1 MDYNKLSLVELK
13 NICKSKNLQ
22 YGGTK
27 SQLIKR
33 IVEFE
38 KPLPVIINDHKGFN
52 LPKDKKIVGIKM
64 GDTEKSMRISKE
76 IEKNTGVPV
85 VSVTYDGTGGNKNNI
100 IIPYLKYPRHQKE
113 RELINTV

>member
-27 SQLIKR
+27 KELIKR
-33 IVEFE
+33 IIEFE

-52 LPKDKKIVGIKM
+52 LPKDKKIIGVKM
-64 GDTEKSMRISKE
+64 GDIEKSMRVSKE
-76 IEKNTGVPV
+76 LEKNDARRIYYSMDVFYYMV
-85 VSVTYDGTGGNKNNI
+85 D
-100 IIPYLKYPRHQKE
+100 KE
-113 RELINTV
+113 FSFD

>member
-38 KPLPVIINDHKGFN
+38 KPLPVIINDHKNFN

-76 IEKNTGVPV
+76 IEKNTARRMYYSMDVFYYMV
-85 VSVTYDGTGGNKNNI
+85 D
-100 IIPYLKYPRHQKE
+100 KE
-113 RELINTV
+113 FSFD

>member
-1 MDYNKLSLVELK
+1 MDYSELSLVELK

-76 IEKNTGVPV
+76 IEKNTARRMYYSMDVFYYMV
-85 VSVTYDGTGGNKNNI
+85 DKDFTF
-100 IIPYLKYPRHQKE
+100 E
-113 RELINTV
+113 